1 MNESKETFDRL
12 AGIAEEQ
19 GRTIYDELVQGHRSR
34 LTREREKGEYAFAAR
49 RSIIE
54 RVGLPQVRDHRLNLL
69 RQEEQ
74 SWNEELKRKAQVY
87 PEMVALIVIR
97 VEGGAHE

>member
-1 MNESKETFDRL
+1 
-12 AGIAEEQ
+12 
-19 GRTIYDELVQGHRSR
+19 
-34 LTREREKGEYAFAAR
+34 
-49 RSIIE
+49 
-54 RVGLPQVRDHRLNLL
+54 LNLL

-74 SWNEELKRKAQVY
+74 AWNEELKRKAQVY